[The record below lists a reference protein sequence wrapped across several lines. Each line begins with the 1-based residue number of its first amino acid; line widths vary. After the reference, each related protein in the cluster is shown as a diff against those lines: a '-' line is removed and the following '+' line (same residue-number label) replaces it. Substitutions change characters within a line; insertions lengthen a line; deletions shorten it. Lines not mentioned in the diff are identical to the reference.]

1 MLTTDKFRDLLL
13 ELPQFC
19 GGYFFAAGVTPPEL
33 LKLGIYAEIAIPMK
47 AGEYRSVSRG
57 LLDHALRVEQNGSA
71 APCLAALCHLPPWA
85 QRRLRLLNREAW
97 CTHPRGGASPPPPAI
112 SSSRLETTNA
122 RVVIGVCIDTCFS
135 ALSGT
140 QGRVTEAN
148 PTRTRLSY
156 HCLTCGE
163 PTVANPNKYTCALL
177 QKDTR
182 RYRADVCFNTI
193 KLTDVKH
200 AHLRLSCERQGG
212 ASHQNQSRPPS
223 VVYLAVSPLCL
234 LGLLNAWSGRE
245 TKALAS
251 SRALAPSSEWSRGHR
266 KGWVPCWCPAGAL
279 QSC

>member
-13 ELPQFC
+13 ELLQFC

-71 APCLAALCHLPPWA
+71 APCLRRLAALCHLPPWA
-85 QRRLRLLNREAW
+85 QRRLRLSNR
-97 CTHPRGGASPPPPAI
+97 GAPTPVVGPLPPARDI
-112 SSSRLETTNA
+112 QLETGEDQRTSGF
-122 RVVIGVCIDTCFS
+122 GVCIDTCFS

-212 ASHQNQSRPPS
+212 ASHQNQRRPPS

-245 TKALAS
+245 TKVTLCKFCSVSFDPSPLSDQLPDLVTKSAL
-251 SRALAPSSEWSRGHR
+251 
-266 KGWVPCWCPAGAL
+266 
-279 QSC
+279 SC